1 MRKAQHSNTW
11 NWLVATAL
19 ATAWVALAGPAGAQ
33 PHVWSGLTFEFVKPD
48 NQPPP
53 FSADAVTA
61 SVSLT
66 RGSERGLYNALLDS
80 GWNGSGPTGTEWATE
95 INNPGATIEA
105 SNYAALDFMD
115 QSWLDAYGGGGVAFA
130 IEGTDAVV
138 HLIEEDVYLDLRF
151 THWQSGGGG
160 GFVYLRAE
168 PPAPTGDYNGDLIVN
183 AADYT
188 VWRNTLGQ
196 AVGFDGAGA
205 DGDGDRMIDY
215 DDFLFWRERYGDV
228 VGGAGA
234 SADFST
240 VPEPSTVWPAG
251 MLAGVIVLGSRAVV
265 RRRPHGMWTS
275 MIRTSRYILWFA
287 ACTATWCLEQ
297 PAAAATVWSGPITH
311 FSRLEISP
319 IPAANY
325 DQLTGNVGL
334 TRGTTGGMF
343 NVFQENLF
351 NASQSP
357 RGTAWATDLVGSN
370 GAKTVAAANWQE
382 LEFTTWTTAYGG
394 SGLLNASILAKN
406 AVVHL
411 IQDDIY
417 LDLRFTHFG
426 PGGAFAYDR
435 STPVPEPDGI
445 LLAAAS
451 GIVVWARRIRTG
463 SSGVI

>member
-1 MRKAQHSNTW
+1 MCKARRSNSW
-11 NWLVATAL
+11 NWQVAAAIAAGWLTS
-19 ATAWVALAGPAGAQ
+19 AGPAAAQ
-33 PHVWSGLTFEFVKPD
+33 PHVWSDLTFQFIKPD
-48 NQPPP
+48 NQLPP
-53 FSADAVTA
+53 FSADSISA

-66 RGSERGLYNALLDS
+66 RGSERGLYNAILDS

-105 SNYAALDFMD
+105 SNYAALDFID
-115 QSWLDAYGGGGVAFA
+115 QSWLDAYGGGGVGLN

-138 HLIEEDVYLDLRF
+138 HLIEEDVFLDLRF
-151 THWQSGGGG
+151 THWQAGGGG
-160 GFVYLRAE
+160 GFIYLRAE

-205 DGDGDRMIDY
+205 DGDGDRIIDY
-215 DDFLFWRERYGDV
+215 DDFLFWRERYGNV
-228 VGGAGA
+228 IGSAAA
-234 SADFST
+234 SVNTSA
-240 VPEPSTVWPAG
+240 VPEPSMAG
-251 MLAGVIVLGSRAVV
+251 LAGIIVLASRSIV
-265 RRRPHGMWTS
+265 RRRRRGARLPS
-275 MIRTSRYILWFA
+275 IRTPD
-287 ACTATWCLEQ
+287 CLLLVALCLALSSGAP
-297 PAAAATVWSGPITH
+297 PAAAETVWSGPSIH
-311 FSRLEISP
+311 FARLEISP
-319 IPAANY
+319 SPAANY
-325 DQLTGNVGL
+325 DRLTDHVGL

-357 RGTAWATDLVGSN
+357 RGTEWATNLVGNN
-370 GAKTVAAANWQE
+370 GGKTIAAANWQQ
-382 LEFTTWTTAYGG
+382 LEFTTWTAAYGG
-394 SGLLNASILAKN
+394 SGLLNANILSKY

-417 LDLRFTHFG
+417 LDLRFTHFS

-445 LLAAAS
+445 LLAAA
-451 GIVVWARRIRTG
+451 GAIAVGVRRNRTG
-463 SSGVI
+463 CRRGN